1 MKRALFDAHLHI
13 IDPYYPLTPNRG
25 YLPDPFT
32 CADYWQRMASHK
44 LTGGVVVSGSFQGYD
59 PKKIS

>member
-13 IDPYYPLTPNRG
+13 IDPYYPLMPNRG